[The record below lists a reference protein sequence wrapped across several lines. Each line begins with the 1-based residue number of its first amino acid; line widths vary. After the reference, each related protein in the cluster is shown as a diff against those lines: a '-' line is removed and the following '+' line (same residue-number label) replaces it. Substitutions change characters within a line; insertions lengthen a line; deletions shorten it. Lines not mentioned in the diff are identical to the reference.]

1 MTAAAT
7 GAAAAAAIAQAIKAS
22 GVLVQVL
29 PEEFSKLVAISDEP
43 LVVYA
48 PPRGMFSRRH
58 RYLMSYRGLA
68 FYTASPEAL
77 ALGGADII
85 IAKSIWIPQ

>member
-1 MTAAAT
+1 MSAAVA
-7 GAAAAAAIAQAIKAS
+7 AAAAAAIARAIKAS

-68 FYTASPEAL
+68 FYTTSLDAL
-77 ALGGADII
+77 ALGGADVIT
-85 IAKSIWIPQ
+85 AKSIWIP